1 MVPIATASTELIT
14 ELIATNISGAEVPS
28 ATIVKPTS
36 NSLIPKFFA
45 ILEDDSTNLSA
56 PYTSVAIDIIR
67 REILINTYI
76 LYRFN

>member
-1 MVPIATASTELIT
+1 M
-14 ELIATNISGAEVPS
+14 PS

-56 PYTSVAIDIIR
+56 PYISVAIDIIR